1 MTKEI
6 NNPEPKLLAAPKP
19 YDFGFSVGADPEFT
33 TISGTRPIAAR
44 EILGTFFGDLPFR
57 EFGSHGGGWDIAG
70 GNIGWDGH
78 AATGELRP
86 LPGTPREVTEN
97 MKKLFA
103 ETQRRIPFIDLSTL
117 TVAGSTGG
125 HIHLAIPENLTAD
138 AINRTPKWRAIER
151 AMASFML
158 LIIISENDFSRE
170 LRRRSGNYGEILD
183 FRYDQKFSYPNGT
196 PGYTME
202 VRSPSAEWIT
212 SQKITLGTLAYA
224 AIAFDS
230 IIKNKLEPLAG
241 FIFEN
246 DTQAHNS
253 IAPLIANFAN
263 LQRSYLN
270 KIRPFIRKHEAY
282 KDYKQE
288 LELILNPEN
297 VKQAKRDAHYSVSEG
312 WGLTKSAKHIAT
324 KKFLAEE
331 HIETATDK
339 FPESVIRNL
348 SQFAWN
354 NDVNVEEFA
363 TALSKRCIALGW
375 KPNHEYFLFGM
386 KKGIEDIVIRNEA
399 GEFVAGHEVFKTQD
413 DYRAFQD
420 KFTKLE
426 DRVRP
431 AYGRFI
437 HPRSG
442 EIVKDGELKRVMVGI
457 PYSHRKKGDIKP
469 LIRTILRFE
478 KNPKAFM
485 PLNVTSLSGEA
496 GTLRNMLEKGDEV
509 ERGVR
514 RAMENAD
521 DIRQVRE
528 EQVLDSDDR
537 AATASV
543 MRGL

>member
-6 NNPEPKLLAAPKP
+6 KEAPKLLAAPKP
-19 YDFGFSVGADPEFT
+19 YDFGFTLGADPEFT

-44 EILGTFFGDLPFR
+44 EILSTFFKDVQVKT
-57 EFGSHGGGWDIAG
+57 FGSHGGGYDVKG

-86 LPGTPREVTEN
+86 LPGTPREVAQN
-97 MKKLFA
+97 MKDMFA

-125 HIHLAIPENLTAD
+125 HIHLAIPENLTME
-138 AINRTPKWRAIER
+138 AINQTAKWRAIER

-158 LIIISENDFSRE
+158 LVIISENDFSRE
-170 LRRRSGNYGEILD
+170 LRRRTGNYGEILD
-183 FRYDQKFSYPNGT
+183 FRYDQKFSYPSGA

-212 SQKITLGTLAYA
+212 TEKLAIGTLAYT

-230 IIKNKLEPLAG
+230 IIKNKIGPLAG

-282 KDYKQE
+282 KDYKAE
-288 LELILNPEN
+288 LELVLNPEN
-297 VKQAKRDAHYSVSEG
+297 VKKAKQDTHYSVSEG
-312 WGLTKSAKHIAT
+312 WGLTKSARHIAT

-331 HIETATDK
+331 SIEEATDK

-354 NDVNVEEFA
+354 DDVNVESFA

-375 KPNHEYFLFGM
+375 KPHHEYFLFGM
-386 KKGIEDIVIRNEA
+386 KKGIDEIVIRNEA
-399 GEFVAGHEVFKTQD
+399 GEFVAGHDVFKTID

-420 KFTKLE
+420 KFAKLE
-426 DRVRP
+426 NRVRP
-431 AYGRFI
+431 MYGQFI
-437 HPRSG
+437 HPRTG

-457 PYSHRKKGDIKP
+457 PYSQRKKGDIRP

-478 KNPKAFM
+478 KNTKAFT
-485 PLNVTSLSGEA
+485 PLDTKKLSNEA
-496 GTLRNMLEKGDEV
+496 GTLRKTLEHGEDVEKGV
-509 ERGVR
+509 K
-514 RAMENAD
+514 AAIENGDQPRNVSSQQARD
-521 DIRQVRE
+521 AEDT
-528 EQVLDSDDR
+528 
-537 AATASV
+537 AATRSFHESF
-543 MRGL
+543 